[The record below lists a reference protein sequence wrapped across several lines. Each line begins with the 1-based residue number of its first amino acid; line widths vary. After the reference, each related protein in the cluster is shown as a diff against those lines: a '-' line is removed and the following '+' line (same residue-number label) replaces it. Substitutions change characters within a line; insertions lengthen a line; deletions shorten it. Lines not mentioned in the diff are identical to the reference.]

1 MNAKYKI
8 NDEVIISGT
17 LTGIGDVKGTI
28 SDLEY
33 NSLSQE
39 YFYLVKSTSSSFWSQ
54 ERYLRLED

>member
-8 NDEVIISGT
+8 NDEVVISGT

-33 NSLSQE
+33 NSLSNE
-39 YFYLVKSTSSSFWSQ
+39 FFIW
-54 ERYLRLED
+54 